1 MGIAAD
7 FNPQSFSSNLF
18 WFHQLEVRL
27 GPALLLQ
34 YPVGVLVFLLVL
46 EFTVLKFLGV
56 KKRRNTN
63 SLHRLEVHEPI
74 GRRNVAYLAGLLV
87 VASLVEVVGAAEDFV
102 GADLKGSTDED
113 ADGELHQQQSARAVG
128 KQGRVADF
136 LERVEGHAVVF
147 DPEQFPEL
155 DRLFQAIVPDH
166 EREGEI
172 HHLGP

>member
-7 FNPQSFSSNLF
+7 LNPQSFSSNLF
-18 WFHQLEVRL
+18 WFHQLEVGL

-74 GRRNVAYLAGLLV
+74 GRRDVAYLAGLLI
-87 VASLVEVVGAAEDFV
+87 VASLVKVVGTAEDFE
-102 GADLKGSTDED
+102 GADLKGSADED
-113 ADGELHQQQSARAVG
+113 AYGELHQQQPTRAIGKQRRAVDLF
-128 KQGRVADF
+128 KRVQS
-136 LERVEGHAVVF
+136 HAVVF
-147 DPEQFPEL
+147 DPEQFSEL

-166 EREGEI
+166 EREG
-172 HHLGP
+172 